1 MHLNPINKNIA
12 SHPDFFYILGVLE
25 GDGHLGK
32 DKKSSSRINF
42 FKINVCDFEI
52 VNTIKIIFNLYSP
65 ETNITINKIKSRGN
79 AKKQYVIKFYSKEFF
94 EQGLHLIKPKTI
106 EQKRFYLRGL
116 YDTEGS
122 VGIYKRKGFKKWLN
136 LYQKDTTKLD
146 LWSEYLA
153 EFGIE
158 SHKEY
163 SKTGRSYI
171 SIRNLDSINLFKE
184 FINFNIHRKSLT
196 LHKIILKKY
205 DIEMRQHLKTK
216 IFEKAKRLYQET
228 NLTLPE
234 IAKLLNYDYVSIWQ
248 TVIRKNKLK
257 KSINISKKI
266 DMEMAELIFTILKD
280 DYFEIPT
287 ELPFDVMKL
296 PGIPKNKPISYRIP
310 GKNKLQLKFKK
321 ITSITFSHK
330 EKGVDLITPKYGN
343 FFLSNDILS
352 HNSTMAQQIAYFLAW
367 LVAGGKMEQR
377 DDGRW
382 VVGKKPEKPV
392 NFNIEDN
399 IVFSPEDLMK
409 KASTLFKKYGKHQVI
424 VYDEGRAGLDS
435 ARAMQAINKAMQDFF
450 QECDQYGHM
459 IIIVLPSFFKLH
471 EDYATSRS
479 LFLVDVFADKNLTR
493 GHFNFYTERQKE
505 YLYLNGKKRVGT
517 LAKYAGCHH
526 SFAGRFTKFLPV
538 PDDEY
543 NKAKAKA
550 LKKKDL
556 TRTDRKWKQQR
567 DAALY
572 IIRRET
578 GKTYTAIAREMT
590 VLCGFPISEKMMR
603 FGIQNI
609 TKEKDNDD

>member
-1 MHLNPINKNIA
+1 M
-12 SHPDFFYILGVLE
+12 S
-25 GDGHLGK
+25 
-32 DKKSSSRINF
+32 
-42 FKINVCDFEI
+42 
-52 VNTIKIIFNLYSP
+52 
-65 ETNITINKIKSRGN
+65 
-79 AKKQYVIKFYSKEFF
+79 EFSD
-94 EQGLHLIKPKTI
+94 
-106 EQKRFYLRGL
+106 R
-116 YDTEGS
+116 
-122 VGIYKRKGFKKWLN
+122 
-136 LYQKDTTKLD
+136 
-146 LWSEYLA
+146 
-153 EFGIE
+153 
-158 SHKEY
+158 
-163 SKTGRSYI
+163 
-171 SIRNLDSINLFKE
+171 
-184 FINFNIHRKSLT
+184 
-196 LHKIILKKY
+196 
-205 DIEMRQHLKTK
+205 M
-216 IFEKAKRLYQET
+216 
-228 NLTLPE
+228 
-234 IAKLLNYDYVSIWQ
+234 
-248 TVIRKNKLK
+248 
-257 KSINISKKI
+257 
-266 DMEMAELIFTILKD
+266 
-280 DYFEIPT
+280 
-287 ELPFDVMKL
+287 
-296 PGIPKNKPISYRIP
+296 
-310 GKNKLQLKFKK
+310 
-321 ITSITFSHK
+321 
-330 EKGVDLITPKYGN
+330 
-343 FFLSNDILS
+343 NDI
-352 HNSTMAQQIAYFLAW
+352 A
-367 LVAGGKMEQR
+367 R
-377 DDGRW
+377 DLGD
-382 VVGKKPEKPV
+382 
-392 NFNIEDN
+392 FA
-399 IVFSPEDLMK
+399 EDLMK

-450 QECDQYGHM
+450 QECGQYGHM

-479 LFLVDVFADKNLTR
+479 LFLVDVFADKNLAR